1 MITNGGSVLEL
12 QRNGSLYE
20 GGYCMDGNGETP
32 TLLDLFCGAGGLSL
46 GFQRAGFRLVR
57 AIDNW
62 KPAIDTYRTNI
73 GGHVV
78 EGNITEFMELPKSTV
93 IAGGPPCQ
101 GFSSAG
107 KRRSDDER
115 NSLVTVFA
123 RLVARMKPRAFVFEN
138 VEGFLTG
145 ANGHFV
151 LDLLTPIL
159 EAGYRVHLRK
169 INAANYGVPQ
179 HRKRVVAIGGLG
191 WSPSFPQ
198 PTHSAHGAPGA
209 HLAAKL
215 LPRTPCLAESLA
227 DLPPPSDC
235 EPGTPPDHV
244 SKPLE
249 GLDLARA
256 ELLKPGQRMR
266 DLPEE
271 LWHDS
276 YRRRAFRR
284 VMDGMPTE
292 RRGGAPSGVRRLR
305 ADEPSKAITGGS
317 LRDLL
322 HPSEHRPLTNRE
334 CARLQTF
341 PDDFVF
347 FGSKADR
354 AQLIGNAVPPLLA
367 QRIAELLLCDLNAL
381 QETKSG
387 GALLTFV
394 PTLSSGMSPALES
407 VARRVQ
413 RRFGAGTQ
421 KELQKALWD

>member
-1 MITNGGSVLEL
+1 
-12 QRNGSLYE
+12 
-20 GGYCMDGNGETP
+20 MDSSCATP
-32 TLLDLFCGAGGLSL
+32 TLVDLFCGAGGLSL
-46 GFQRAGFRLVR
+46 GFQLAGFRLVH

-62 KPAIDTYRTNI
+62 KPAIDTYRANI
-73 GGHVV
+73 GDHIV
-78 EGNITEFMELPKSTV
+78 EGNIRAFTEIPESTV
-93 IAGGPPCQ
+93 VTGGPPCQ

-107 KRRSDDER
+107 KRRGDDAR

-145 ANGHFV
+145 ADGRFV
-151 LDLLTPIL
+151 LDLLAPVL

-191 WSPSFPQ
+191 WDPSFPQ

-209 HLAAKL
+209 HLAAKR
-215 LPRTPCLAESLA
+215 LPPTPCLAESLA

-235 EPGTPPDHV
+235 EPSTPPDHV
-244 SKPLE
+244 RKPLE
-249 GLDLARA
+249 GLDFARA
-256 ELLKPGQRMR
+256 ELLKPGQTMR

-284 VMDGMPTE
+284 VMDGIPTE
-292 RRGGAPSGVRRLR
+292 RRGGAPSGLRRLR

-317 LRDLL
+317 LRDFL
-322 HPSEHRPLTNRE
+322 HPFEHRPLTNRE
-334 CARLQTF
+334 CAHLQTF
-341 PDDFVF
+341 PSDFVF

-367 QRIAELLLCDLNAL
+367 QRIAELLLADLNTP

-387 GALLTFV
+387 GTLLTFV
-394 PTLSSGMSPALES
+394 PTLSNGMSPALES
-407 VARRVQ
+407 VVCEVR
-413 RRFGAGTQ
+413 RRFGAGAK
-421 KELQKALWD
+421 KELQRALWD

>member
-1 MITNGGSVLEL
+1 MVS
-12 QRNGSLYE
+12 S
-20 GGYCMDGNGETP
+20 GETP
-32 TLLDLFCGAGGLSL
+32 TLVDLFCGAGGLSL
-46 GFQRAGFRLVR
+46 GFQRAGFRPIR

-62 KPAIDTYRTNI
+62 KPAIYTYQANI
-73 GGHVV
+73 GGHVM
-78 EGNITEFMELPKSTV
+78 EENITEFSEIPKSTV

-107 KRRSDDER
+107 KRRDDDER

-123 RLVARMKPRAFVFEN
+123 RIVARKKPQAFVFEN

-145 ANGHFV
+145 ADGRFV
-151 LDLLTPIL
+151 LDLLAPVL

-191 WSPSFPQ
+191 WDPSFPQ

-215 LPRTPCLAESLA
+215 LTPTPCLAESLA

-256 ELLKPGQRMR
+256 ELLQPGQRMR
-266 DLPEE
+266 DLPEK

-305 ADEPSKAITGGS
+305 ADEPSKSITGGS
-317 LRDLL
+317 LRDFL

-334 CARLQTF
+334 CAHLQTF

-367 QRIAELLLCDLNAL
+367 RIIAELLLSDLNAP
-381 QETKSG
+381 QEIKSG

-407 VARRVQ
+407 VASRVR
-413 RRFGAGTQ
+413 RRFGVGVQ
-421 KELQKALWD
+421 KELQRALWD